1 MPSSSKP
8 RHKRKVKT
16 TGNRLLR
23 TQPWKTQQVFRP
35 LEAILDE
42 LETQGTLNVV
52 DSGPQAGKPAFQI
65 DGEVHWYVAAPAIR
79 GLIETMEVHESRS
92 GHKLPLDPLRELA
105 GKLER
110 DEEIDSHDTR
120 AVRAAM
126 HALIQVSHSF
136 DRNYA
141 ADLVTVTRTNI
152 ELERIGREA

>member
-1 MPSSSKP
+1 
-8 RHKRKVKT
+8 
-16 TGNRLLR
+16 
-23 TQPWKTQQVFRP
+23 
-35 LEAILDE
+35 
-42 LETQGTLNVV
+42 
-52 DSGPQAGKPAFQI
+52 
-65 DGEVHWYVAAPAIR
+65 
-79 GLIETMEVHESRS
+79 MEIHEQRS

-126 HALIQVSHSF
+126 NALIKVSHSF

-152 ELERIGREA
+152 ELERIQREA